1 MKFGSFDSLEKSCR
15 PAAILTQIVRNIQ
28 ALITYRVSLVKEDE
42 LVNDDLIIENSV
54 KVRGFETRI
63 RIMLNFAADALSLKV
78 LYENNCMLKQ
88 YGN

>member
-54 KVRGFETRI
+54 KVGGFKTRI
-63 RIMLNFAADALSLKV
+63 CIILQLSFLACKCCMSLFAV
-78 LYENNCMLKQ
+78 NC
-88 YGN
+88 

>member
-1 MKFGSFDSLEKSCR
+1 MKFGSFDSLEESCR

-54 KVRGFETRI
+54 KVTGFKNAE
-63 RIMLNFAADALSLKV
+63 FGS
-78 LYENNCMLKQ
+78 
-88 YGN
+88 